1 MRFNVFVA
9 ASLLFTVASGMV
21 IPSRTQVYERDSAEL
36 AAREM
41 LVDEVLELLAREPQ
55 PILTR
60 FKKYTVPAGGGNPAR
75 ECTTAIS
82 LLHKWLMAFSETYT
96 GKEVKAAVKQANVV
110 AGQSKT
116 QQKKK
121 GLLNFNN
128 NAHHLPKAGGG
139 VKSLPKMKG
148 PGKEFPLPNKA
159 GAGKGPARVI
169 MQPGKNG
176 KLKLKGVVAH
186 DQSRAPGSTGYND
199 HFKVKGKLFK

>member
-60 FKKYTVPAGGGNPAR
+60 FKKYTVPAGGGNPAQ
-75 ECTTAIS
+75 
-82 LLHKWLMAFSETYT
+82 TYT